1 MSDSTGFTSM
11 AGARAEDDAP
21 EIGVGMLGYAA
32 LHQRPADQ
40 RHEAQTTRTSTVSLP
55 VEGMSCGSCASKVK
69 RTLKDIKGVGD
80 AVVDLGERN
89 VTVEYD
95 PRELAP
101 DRLVGAINGLG
112 YKAGAPAE
120 AAK

>member
-1 MSDSTGFTSM
+1 MSKLRSILASLVLIVGV
-11 AGARAEDDAP
+11 AAP
-21 EIGVGMLGYAA
+21 LAA
-32 LHQRPADQ
+32 CHD
-40 RHEAQTTRTSTVSLP
+40 EASSRKKDPNMKTLVIP

-89 VTVEYD
+89 VTVDYD
-95 PRELAP
+95 PRLLAP
-101 DRLVGAINGLG
+101 NRLVAAINGLG

-120 AAK
+120 APK